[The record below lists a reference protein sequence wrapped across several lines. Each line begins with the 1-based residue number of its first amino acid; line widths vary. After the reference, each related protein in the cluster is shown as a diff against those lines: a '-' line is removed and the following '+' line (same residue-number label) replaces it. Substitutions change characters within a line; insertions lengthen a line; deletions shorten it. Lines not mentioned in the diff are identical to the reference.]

1 MLVAS
6 GLEQDQIIQE
16 LVFSDLDE
24 TILSLIEQLS
34 VRKCGVSLLRYLDA
48 HSPSLHTVEDIAFS
62 LHEISVVVQCALTA
76 LIDLGLA
83 YELNVASTCFFGVT
97 TDEHHRAR
105 VRELCAWQDRWLARI
120 QRIERLIDG
129 KHAEALASSANLK
142 RQS

>member
-1 MLVAS
+1 MLTTP
-6 GLEQDQIIQE
+6 GLEHDRIIQE
-16 LVFSDLDE
+16 LVLSDLDE
-24 TILSLIEQLS
+24 AILSLLDQLG

-62 LHEISVVVQCALTA
+62 LHENSVDVQCALTA

-83 YELNVASTCFFGVT
+83 CELNAAGTRFFGAP

-105 VRELCAWQDRWLARI
+105 MRELCDWQDRWRARI

-129 KHAEALASSANLK
+129 KHAEALASLANLE
-142 RQS
+142 RQG